1 MAASQYHIAELTGFS
16 RSTVSR
22 ALANHPS
29 ITVETKQLVQAAAK
43 KLGYK
48 TNPLVSILTAQL
60 RKSRVSPIKSTLAYV
75 TTYPKA
81 EIGNVLSH
89 YEFYLGAKEHAEE
102 LGYELDIIWR
112 REPSMSAKRFNAILQ
127 ARSIRGVIIAP
138 RPTPLGHITMDY
150 SRVAAA
156 AVGHPLPSPHIS
168 HSSAWHIQLMSLA
181 LRKIVKQGYKR
192 LGYAIFSASDR
203 YSNFSFSSRF
213 ANYQM
218 QVSPKYRV
226 PMLVVPWKNQQ
237 PSQQQFESWFKK
249 HKPEVILCTGD
260 AVPGWLQK
268 MGLKA
273 PQDVAYAD
281 LTLGR
286 RDSAISGVYERPRKV
301 GACAVDLVVEQM
313 QQNILGVPEI
323 PKSILIEGEWVDG
336 TTL

>member
-1 MAASQYHIAELTGFS
+1 
-16 RSTVSR
+16 
-22 ALANHPS
+22 
-29 ITVETKQLVQAAAK
+29 
-43 KLGYK
+43 
-48 TNPLVSILTAQL
+48 
-60 RKSRVSPIKSTLAYV
+60 
-75 TTYPKA
+75 
-81 EIGNVLSH
+81 
-89 YEFYLGAKEHAEE
+89 
-102 LGYELDIIWR
+102 
-112 REPSMSAKRFNAILQ
+112 
-127 ARSIRGVIIAP
+127 
-138 RPTPLGHITMDY
+138 
-150 SRVAAA
+150 
-156 AVGHPLPSPHIS
+156 
-168 HSSAWHIQLMSLA
+168 
-181 LRKIVKQGYKR
+181 
-192 LGYAIFSASDR
+192 
-203 YSNFSFSSRF
+203 
-213 ANYQM
+213 
-218 QVSPKYRV
+218 
-226 PMLVVPWKNQQ
+226 MLVVPWKNQQ